1 MPSGYYLTFTICLQ
15 YFALSLCY
23 WCLLLSLLSSILIC
37 KNYIKLIIYGY
48 LGSKDAG
55 LWILMY
61 SSHEQSA
68 IWRELRIDESISGW
82 LYPSYGLFIMI
93 HQWTWLFLLQVLAF
107 KPALN
112 VLWHFFAL
120 TVFLWIQETLSWS
133 GQSEQLGW
141 LQYTVHRN
149 VWIELR
155 SVRYTFVKFKMI
167 PNDCMETRTLFMI
180 NCSKMFD
187 MCSMCH
193 SLLNNNCNW

>member
-1 MPSGYYLTFTICLQ
+1 MSLILHFAQCPINFTNTVICPQDNYFLTFTICLQ

-23 WCLLLSLLSSILIC
+23 WCPLLSLLSSILIC

-82 LYPSYGLFIMI
+82 LYPSYGLFIKI

-107 KPALN
+107 KPALKCPLAFFCTYSISVDSGDT
-112 VLWHFFAL
+112 VLIRTIR
-120 TVFLWIQETLSWS
+120 TVGVATIYIVLS
-133 GQSEQLGW
+133 G
-141 LQYTVHRN
+141 
-149 VWIELR
+149 
-155 SVRYTFVKFKMI
+155 
-167 PNDCMETRTLFMI
+167 
-180 NCSKMFD
+180 
-187 MCSMCH
+187 
-193 SLLNNNCNW
+193 